1 MNSGLPERRPR
12 DGGRGRLRHFPRR
25 AQPGHQAAG
34 EEGEKNSRL
43 IFFKKKKKLDSNKT
57 EKSVFAL
64 KKNCCNRKCV
74 FFWLSVPENRT
85 IAPNTTNCLVQKK
98 SKKLNFFNFKK
109 QLFQNF
115 QMWIFRYKKTK
126 AEGNTFMLPFLGA
139 VASTWR
145 EILRGYS
152 GTLKGMVESY
162 RDRLSLNK

>member
-1 MNSGLPERRPR
+1 MLVTADVDAYVTSPAVLNPVTKLP
-12 DGGRGRLRHFPRR
+12 GRKVRKILF
-25 AQPGHQAAG
+25 
-34 EEGEKNSRL
+34 L
-43 IFFKKKKKLDSNKT
+43 KKSSIPTKT
-57 EKSVFAL
+57 KSVFAL